1 MRWQKNVFK
10 EKEQDKTPEQQL
22 TKGQLGNL
30 PNKEFK
36 VMIVKMSKEIKR
48 RLDEQSEKLELSE
61 KWKIRTE

>member
-1 MRWQKNVFK
+1 MFK

-30 PNKEFK
+30 PNKESK

>member
-1 MRWQKNVFK
+1 MFK

-22 TKGQLGNL
+22 TKGQLGNP
-30 PNKEFK
+30 PNKESK

>member
-1 MRWQKNVFK
+1 MFK
-10 EKEQDKTPEQQL
+10 EKEQDKTPEQQQL

>member
-1 MRWQKNVFK
+1 MFK

-36 VMIVKMSKEIKR
+36 VMMVKMSKEIRK

-61 KWKIRTE
+61 KLEESESWKI

>member
-1 MRWQKNVFK
+1 MFK

-36 VMIVKMSKEIKR
+36 VMIVKMSKEIRK

-61 KWKIRTE
+61 KLEESESWKI

>member
-1 MRWQKNVFK
+1 MFK

>member
-1 MRWQKNVFK
+1 MSQQRNMFLT
-10 EKEQDKTPEQQL
+10 KEQDKTLKEL
-22 TKGQLGNL
+22 NEVEIRNL

-61 KWKIRTE
+61 K

>member
-1 MRWQKNVFK
+1 MFK

-30 PNKEFK
+30 PNKESK

-61 KWKIRTE
+61 K

>member
-1 MRWQKNVFK
+1 MFK

-22 TKGQLGNL
+22 TKGQPGNL

-36 VMIVKMSKEIKR
+36 MMIVKLSKEVRK

-61 KWKIRTE
+61 KLEEGESWKM

>member
-1 MRWQKNVFK
+1 MRLQKNMSQL
-10 EKEQDKTPEQQL
+10 KEQDKTPEQQL

-30 PNKEFK
+30 PNKESK

-61 KWKIRTE
+61 K

>member
-1 MRWQKNVFK
+1 MFK

-36 VMIVKMSKEIKR
+36 VMIVKMSKEIRK

-61 KWKIRTE
+61 KLEDSESWKI